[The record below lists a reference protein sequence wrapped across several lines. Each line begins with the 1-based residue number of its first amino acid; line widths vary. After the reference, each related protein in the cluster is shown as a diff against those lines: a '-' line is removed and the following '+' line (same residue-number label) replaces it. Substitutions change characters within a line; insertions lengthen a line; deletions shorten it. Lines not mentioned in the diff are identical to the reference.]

1 MFRTVALTLALTAAC
16 TASAA
21 SPGYLTLA
29 GAAGYDDQNRA
40 LWGGIDIALRP
51 DNRGGFG
58 VIAGFTPGYG
68 GFQEERPLAFA
79 ELGLV
84 RHIKA
89 EQAIVRIGAV
99 FRTGIMSLPY
109 ETAVTIADTQTGE
122 FGLTPAIMMHVEF
135 EYGEETPFVF
145 GIRAGMGTGVSN
157 FRCIDPDDLTTCAL
171 WTETFIANAFG
182 NVRLKNGL
190 FGELMFGHTSKLSIG
205 YAF

>member
-1 MFRTVALTLALTAAC
+1 MIRTAALALALTVAS

-21 SPGYLTLA
+21 SPGYITLA

-40 LWGGIDIALRP
+40 LWGGIDLALRP
-51 DNRGGFG
+51 DNREGFG
-58 VIAGFTPGYG
+58 VIAGFTPAYG
-68 GFQEERPLAFA
+68 GFQDERPMAFA

-89 EQAIVRIGAV
+89 EQAVVRLGAV
-99 FRTGIMSLPY
+99 FRTGIVSLPY
-109 ETAVTIADTQTGE
+109 QTAVTIAETQSGE
-122 FGLTPAIMMHVEF
+122 FGLTPAVMLHIEF
-135 EYGEETPFVF
+135 EYGEDTPFVF

-157 FRCIDPDDLTTCAL
+157 FRCINPDDLSNCAL
-171 WTETFIANAFG
+171 WTETFVANAFG
-182 NVRLKNGL
+182 NFRLKNGL